1 MSDEKKKIIINKN
14 YLTTSKSKKK
24 KPKLNNLLKGTSMKN
39 KLINEVKK
47 HHKKTLK
54 NTFSTNLKKDT
65 NEQISLNS
73 LDDSISY
80 LEDLLKKRKKQKR
93 EAETKTELENF
104 AFTQNVESSII
115 EPVNTEKLQITKPQ
129 LVPLVKNETN
139 NLNINPVSINTFQ
152 PKTILKPP
160 PPYGILKKG
169 GKKPTYR
176 QYHNI
181 SIKKP
186 NTFKSTQPINLNNS
200 SLPKLNISNSSN
212 VASIERKE
220 KLDNYIENYNKINN
234 KKKRKKRKTILIK
247 ERQITKTRK
256 LGKNKKTNKVG
267 ILIKNQKTNKNIR
280 KEKDSLQKI
289 PIEKIKFYLKKHG
302 LLKSGS
308 NAPELIIRRI
318 FEDAILSGDI
328 YNLSD
333 DTLLHN
339 YLHA

>member
-1 MSDEKKKIIINKN
+1 MSNEKKKIIIINKN

-54 NTFSTNLKKDT
+54 NTFSNNLKKNS
-65 NEQISLNS
+65 NEKIDVNS

-80 LEDLLKKRKKQKR
+80 LDELLKKRKNQKR
-93 EAETKTELENF
+93 ETENKKELENF
-104 AFTQNVESSII
+104 KFTQ
-115 EPVNTEKLQITKPQ
+115 PVNTETLQITKPEII
-129 LVPLVKNETN
+129 PLVKNEN
-139 NLNINPVSINTFQ
+139 NNFNINSNTINTSQ
-152 PKTILKPP
+152 PKINVKPQ
-160 PPYGILKKG
+160 PPYGILKK

-186 NTFKSTQPINLNNS
+186 HTPKSLESLDLNKH
-200 SLPKLNISNSSN
+200 SLPKLNIPASSS
-212 VASIERKE
+212 VSSTERKE
-220 KLDNYIENYNKINN
+220 KLNNYIQSYNKINN
-234 KKKRKKRKTILIK
+234 KKIKKKRKPMLIK
-247 ERQITKTRK
+247 EKQITKTRK
-256 LGKNKKTNKVG
+256 LGKNKKNNKIG
-267 ILIKNQKTNKNIR
+267 ILIKNQKTNKNIK

-308 NAPELIIRRI
+308 NAPEIVIRRI

-339 YLHA
+339 YLHS

>member
-1 MSDEKKKIIINKN
+1 MSNEKKKIIINKN

-54 NTFSTNLKKDT
+54 NTFSNNLKKNSNKKIDV
-65 NEQISLNS
+65 NS

-80 LEDLLKKRKKQKR
+80 LEELLKKRKKQKT
-93 EAETKTELENF
+93 ETEKKKELENF
-104 AFTQNVESSII
+104 KFTQNVESSII
-115 EPVNTEKLQITKPQ
+115 KPVNTETLQITKPEI
-129 LVPLVKNETN
+129 LPLVKNEN
-139 NLNINPVSINTFQ
+139 NNFNINSNTINTSQ
-152 PKTILKPP
+152 PKINVKPQ
-160 PPYGILKKG
+160 PPYGILKK

-186 NTFKSTQPINLNNS
+186 NTPKSHQSIGLNKHN
-200 SLPKLNISNSSN
+200 LPKLNIPTSSS
-212 VASIERKE
+212 VSSTERKE
-220 KLDNYIENYNKINN
+220 KLNNYIQSYNKINN
-234 KKKRKKRKTILIK
+234 KKIKKKRKTMLIK
-247 ERQITKTRK
+247 EKKITKTRK
-256 LGKNKKTNKVG
+256 LGKNKKNNKIG
-267 ILIKNQKTNKNIR
+267 ILIKNQKTNKNIK

-308 NAPELIIRRI
+308 NAPEIVIRRI

-339 YLHA
+339 YLHT